1 MKLRRTSVLILVA
14 LFSAAHAHPIAGLTQ
29 TQLSSA
35 DLPKDLVLIGTVTK
49 IYPFA
54 SPVVRRSWAVRARVD
69 RVVSGTFSGKTFSFT
84 VHSPAQAGLRVGRAY
99 TIKAHWTIEGYF
111 VDESTLRAASV
122 RTKPSAKR

>member
-54 SPVVRRSWAVRARVD
+54 SPIVRRSWAVRAHVD
-69 RVVSGTFSGKTFSFT
+69 RVISGTFSGTTFTFT
-84 VHSPAQAGLRVGRAY
+84 VHSPATAGLRVGHTY
-99 TIKAHWTIEGYF
+99 SIKATWTIEGYVVNEF
-111 VDESTLRAASV
+111 TLKQV
-122 RTKPSAKR
+122 RNPTKPSRQ